1 MNYDHVERCV
11 GPNKLFIGRYL
22 CKVRASSSLKLASHW
37 YPVLKNLEDVCVPA
51 PGACCLGQPK
61 GTGAVYASAV
71 REAVCV
77 CVRYMLGFSAGWTW
91 EGECSS
97 CAHGPGIEAPGLTA
111 VLWAAAAR
119 QEECPG
125 PDLLEVEATCKQP
138 LMLCLCITMLSFQK
152 WCCFFFPFQL
162 LSFKVTKVLDLWRGR
177 QLRTIF
183 SVTSPFR
190 FLYWRKK

>member
-1 MNYDHVERCV
+1 MITLTWFIWIDLYDHVERCV

-77 CVRYMLGFSAGWTW
+77 CVRYMLGFSASWTW

-97 CAHGPGIEAPGLTA
+97 CAHGPGIESPGLWQQYFG
-111 VLWAAAAR
+111 L
-119 QEECPG
+119 QQPG
-125 PDLLEVEATCKQP
+125 RRNPQAQSC
-138 LMLCLCITMLSFQK
+138 
-152 WCCFFFPFQL
+152 
-162 LSFKVTKVLDLWRGR
+162 WRWR
-177 QLRTIF
+177 PH
-183 SVTSPFR
+183 VNSP
-190 FLYWRKK
+190 